1 VSQDVAE
8 FLVIQAISLGGVL
21 VLIALAWLIGFRKSA
36 RVLDQH
42 HVIHLAA
49 QDHLP
54 APAEIAVDMLGRTA
68 LAQLDSE
75 RVYVVKAVGDRFTTR
90 IFPRAAIAG
99 IRMYRP
105 KGKGIGAR
113 LRFSDAGFDDLAI
126 EFADREAPPFI
137 ERLRRG
143 ARAR

>member
-1 VSQDVAE
+1 MSDEAVK
-8 FLVIQAISLGGVL
+8 FLVIQGISLGGVALL
-21 VLIALAWLIGFRKSA
+21 VALAWLFGFRKSV
-36 RVLDQH
+36 RVLDEH

-49 QDHLP
+49 QDNLA
-54 APAEIAVDMLGRTA
+54 APAEIAVDMMGRTA
-68 LAQLDSE
+68 IAQIDAE

-90 IFPRAAIAG
+90 IFPRSAIAG

-113 LRFSDAGFDDLAI
+113 LRFSDAGFDEFAI
-126 EFADREAPPFI
+126 EFASREAPPFI